1 MTPTTPDIA
10 PDTMPDTMP
19 NPTSALGPDPGRLP
33 PPRSFDELRAQL
45 LQAHG
50 VGVGADDPILL
61 AYTLHRVALEEVA
74 ETLATARGD
83 LSAAV
88 RDASTEYA
96 VSLRAALDAL
106 LSDSTRQRLLAMQ
119 EAAVQADRA
128 VLALRRTQRWLA
140 FLSALTV
147 IAALVSLAVLT
158 ATLV

>member
-1 MTPTTPDIA
+1 MTPTTPDTA
-10 PDTMPDTMP
+10 PDMVSDH
-19 NPTSALGPDPGRLP
+19 GRLP
-33 PPRSFDELRAQL
+33 PPRTFDDLRAQL
-45 LQAHG
+45 LHAHG
-50 VGVGADDPILL
+50 VGVSADDPILL
-61 AYTLHRVALEEVA
+61 SYTLHRVALDEVA

-106 LSDSTRQRLLAMQ
+106 LSDSTRQRLIAMQ

-128 VLALRRTQRWLA
+128 VLALRRTVRWLG
-140 FLSALTV
+140 LLTGITV
-147 IAALVSLAVLT
+147 LAALVSLAVLT